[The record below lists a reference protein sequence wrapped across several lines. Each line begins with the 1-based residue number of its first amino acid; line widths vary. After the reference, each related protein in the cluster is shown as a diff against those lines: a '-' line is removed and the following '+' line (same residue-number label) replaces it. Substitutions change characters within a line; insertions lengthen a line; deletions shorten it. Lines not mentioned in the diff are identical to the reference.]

1 MEQMIDF
8 QNLIQMQMQN
18 NQSFMENVEN
28 KEMRRLPPPESQ
40 LNLDF
45 FQDDNEVKKNIE
57 NHQQNIA
64 TQKQKQN
71 IY

>member
-1 MEQMIDF
+1 MIDF

-28 KEMRRLPPPESQ
+28 KEMRRLLNLLAEGIPPPESQ

-45 FQDDNEVKKNIE
+45 FQDNNKVKKNIE

-64 TQKQKQN
+64 TQK
-71 IY
+71 